1 MSEALV
7 RTVELERRYKRGK
20 FPVPALNGVNL
31 TVGKGEILGIIG
43 PSGSGKTTL
52 LNLIGGLDRPSKGTV
67 HVDGVD
73 LDKLSDAE
81 LTEYRLRKVG
91 FVFQFYN
98 LIPTLTA
105 LENVELPMALA
116 KVPAAEQKQRALDLI
131 GAVGLEARADHMP
144 DELSGGEQQRV
155 AVARA
160 LANHP
165 SVVLADEPTG
175 DLDSKSAKKLMEVM
189 KSLRKEEH
197 STFVLVTHDPIV
209 VSECNRVCAVRDGK
223 ITRESRIGTDGKI
236 LDGSR
241 FVMDA
246 LF

>member
-1 MSEALV
+1 MSEMLV
-7 RTVELERRYKRGK
+7 QTVDLQRRYKRGK
-20 FPVPALNGVNL
+20 VPVPALNGVSMS
-31 TVGKGEILGIIG
+31 VQKGEILGIIG

-52 LNLIGGLDRPSKGTV
+52 LNLIGGLDRPSSGTV
-67 HVDGVD
+67 TVDGED
-73 LDKLSDAE
+73 LGRMSDAE

-91 FVFQFYN
+91 FIFQFYN

-105 LENVELPMALA
+105 AENVELPMALA
-116 KVPAAEQKQRALDLI
+116 KAPLEEQKDRALEL
-131 GAVGLEARADHMP
+131 LEAVALGAKADRMP

-160 LANHP
+160 LVNHP
-165 SVVLADEPTG
+165 AIVLGDEPTG
-175 DLDSKSAKKLMEVM
+175 DLDSKSAKKLMEVL

-197 STFVLVTHDPIV
+197 ATFVLVTHDPIV
-209 VSECNRVCAVRDGK
+209 VAECNRVCAIRDGK
-223 ITRESRIGTDGKI
+223 ITRESKIGEDGKV
-236 LDGSR
+236 LDHSR

>member
-7 RTVELERRYKRGK
+7 KTVELERRYKRGK

-31 TVGKGEILGIIG
+31 TVEKGEILGIIG

-67 HVDGVD
+67 HVDGVE
-73 LDKLSDAE
+73 LDKLNDAE
-81 LTEYRLRKVG
+81 LTEYRLHKVG

-98 LIPTLTA
+98 LIPTLSA
-105 LENVELPMALA
+105 VENVELPMALA
-116 KVPAAEQKQRALDLI
+116 KVPVAEQRQRALNLLE
-131 GAVGLEARADHMP
+131 AVGLEARSDHMP

-175 DLDSKSAKKLMEVM
+175 DLDSKSAKKLMEVL
-189 KSLRKEEH
+189 KLLRKEEH
-197 STFVLVTHDPIV
+197 ATFVLVTHDPIV
-209 VSECNRVCAVRDGK
+209 VAECNRVCAIRDGK
-223 ITRESRIGTDGKI
+223 ITRESRIGEDGKI
-236 LDGSR
+236 LDHSR

>member
-20 FPVPALNGVNL
+20 FPVPALNGINL
-31 TVGKGEILGIIG
+31 TVSKGEILGIIG

-67 HVDGVD
+67 QVDGVD

-116 KVPAAEQKQRALDLI
+116 KVPAAEQRERALSLLK
-131 GAVGLEARADHMP
+131 AVGVEARADHMP

-197 STFVLVTHDPIV
+197 ATFVLVTHDPIV

-236 LDGSR
+236 LDSSR

>member
-105 LENVELPMALA
+105 LENVEQRCQLPN
-116 KVPAAEQKQRALDLI
+116 RSN
-131 GAVGLEARADHMP
+131 ARWT
-144 DELSGGEQQRV
+144 S
-155 AVARA
+155 
-160 LANHP
+160 
-165 SVVLADEPTG
+165 
-175 DLDSKSAKKLMEVM
+175 
-189 KSLRKEEH
+189 
-197 STFVLVTHDPIV
+197 
-209 VSECNRVCAVRDGK
+209 
-223 ITRESRIGTDGKI
+223 
-236 LDGSR
+236 
-241 FVMDA
+241 
-246 LF
+246 